1 MVQVLSTKFTYNYDF
16 LTTSVAYLNRY
27 PNPYAKHVLSS
38 DTIDTYVDSQGRLHT
53 TRLVVKIGLLPD
65 FIMPY
70 LGSKV
75 QSWVIEK
82 SIIDP
87 KLQKL
92 LAYSANLDH
101 HRFVKVEELLTYRC
115 MDNQT
120 NLECN
125 VKFLSN
131 FFGFKKRIEAWTK
144 EKFHKN
150 LPNLTQGF
158 MYVIGKFSGL
168 SGNLFVAQNNDQII

>member
-1 MVQVLSTKFTYNYDF
+1 MQLLSTNFTYNFDF

-38 DTIDTYVDSQGRLHT
+38 DTIDSHVDSSGRLHT
-53 TRLVVKIGLLPD
+53 TRLVVKIGLLPE
-65 FIMPY
+65 FIMPF
-70 LGSKV
+70 LGRSV

-87 KLQKL
+87 KEQKVY
-92 LAYSANLDH
+92 AYSANLDH
-101 HRFVKVEELLTYRC
+101 HRFVKVEELLIYSC
-115 MDNQT
+115 SGKQT

-144 EKFHKN
+144 EKFHRN
-150 LPNLTQGF
+150 LPNLSKGF
-158 MYVIGKFSGL
+158 MYVIGKVGRL
-168 SGNLFVAQNNDQII
+168 SGEKFSVHGHNDQII